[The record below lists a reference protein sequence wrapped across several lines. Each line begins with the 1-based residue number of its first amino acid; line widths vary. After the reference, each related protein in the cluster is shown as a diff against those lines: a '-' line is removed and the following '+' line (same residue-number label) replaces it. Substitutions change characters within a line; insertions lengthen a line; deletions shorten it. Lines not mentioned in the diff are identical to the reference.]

1 MRFLEQ
7 TVVPICLFIN
17 GGGYVL
23 MILYEAFQVECL
35 FDDVVILR
43 TVQIAKFE
51 TVCKELSEE

>member
-51 TVCKELSEE
+51 TVCKEFI